1 MFIYLRSI
9 LFDLFFYTFTAV
21 YLVVCWPIMAVM
33 PRQFVVYMARAWT
46 RICFGALSRIVGLD
60 YIIRGQEYLDEALA
74 TGACIIACK
83 HQSAFETILCHVLL
97 PDFVIVLKKQLLAI
111 PVFGQYLKKLSS
123 ITIDR
128 ENGTASLRSLI
139 EQSREAIKNK
149 HSIFI
154 FPEGTRSTPGE
165 VVTYQR
171 GISILYR
178 ELNVPVVPIAL
189 NSGVFWGRRSFVRR
203 PGTIIIDIKP
213 MIEAG
218 LDRNLFMQTLEDT
231 IESASQELLDIPVIP
246 KKKRIFRKIIGTLV
260 TLSLCAGMYGY
271 FQAKNSFQKSLAE
284 AGVQYA
290 HMNFSMGISTL
301 PCCKLSNV
309 SFMITPEVMV
319 TAHKVR
325 LTPTY
330 LRSLTLEAKGVSLI
344 MKKLS
349 NPSHSPDGGSLF
361 MIKVVEALIEKRSN
375 GYDVPWF
382 YLDHVALGL
391 DAGNTH
397 VIGGINGHLKRR
409 VYSVHFMT
417 SLSRDTNKNVRVN
430 AKPAISSDSVA
441 INDTTTNVASIMAP
455 LVLPMSNTELAN
467 SLPLPILHVKG
478 DIDTNGSL
486 KGVIGLQT
494 TIGGILIAALTEKGV
509 LSPQQADTIRAAFK
523 PVEHDDNPELR
534 QVTFSF
540 QPEGIQIHP

>member
-1 MFIYLRSI
+1 
-9 LFDLFFYTFTAV
+9 
-21 YLVVCWPIMAVM
+21 MAVL
-33 PRQFVVYMARAWT
+33 PRQFVVHIARLWT
-46 RICFGALSRIVGLD
+46 RICFGVLSRIVGLD

-74 TGACIIACK
+74 TGPCIIACK

-154 FPEGTRSTPGE
+154 FPEGTRSAPGE

-189 NSGVFWGRRSFVRR
+189 NSGVFWGRRSFVKR

-246 KKKRIFRKIIGTLV
+246 KKKRIFRKIMSTFV
-260 TLSLCAGMYGY
+260 ALSLCAGGYGY
-271 FQAKNSFQKSLAE
+271 FYAKSSLQKALTE
-284 AGVQYA
+284 AGIQYTRLQ
-290 HMNFSMGISTL
+290 FSMGISTL

-309 SFMITPEVMV
+309 SFMIIPEMRV
-319 TAHKVR
+319 TAQKVR

-330 LRSLTLEAKGVSLI
+330 LRSLTLEAKGVSFI

-349 NPSHSPDGGSLF
+349 NPSLSADHGSLF
-361 MIKVVEALIEKRSN
+361 MIKVIEALIEKRSN

-409 VYSVHFMT
+409 IHSLHFMA
-417 SLSRDTNKNVRVN
+417 SRSSDADKNMRVN
-430 AKPAISSDSVA
+430 TKSATFPDSVA

-455 LVLPMSNTELAN
+455 LVLPVSNTDSAN
-467 SLPLPILHVKG
+467 LLPLPVLHLKG

-486 KGVIGLQT
+486 KGVVGLQT
-494 TIGGILIAALTEKGV
+494 TIGGILITALTERGL
-509 LSPQQADTIRAAFK
+509 LSLQQADTIRAAFK
-523 PVEHDDNPELR
+523 TVEHDDNPELR
-534 QVTFSF
+534 QVTFFF